1 MVFFYELVYN
11 NIRGDIMGIGS
22 NIKYYREKHYMTQS
36 DLAEAV
42 GISKNA
48 IYNYE
53 KNKNTPSYKIIKKM
67 SEVFGVTPDK
77 ITAEDFQENN
87 NSLNY
92 ILKNIKKLQSDFSE
106 VVYNNDTKDINN
118 ETKKYVES
126 IDEQIDKIKDIEDEK
141 NMTIVPKRSRDEIK
155 NEDDYIFYD
164 HIDSITDPTERS
176 NIIHFINT
184 IHGLDD
190 ESLNLVF
197 TLIDKLA
204 KSNENDK

>member
-1 MVFFYELVYN
+1 
-11 NIRGDIMGIGS
+11 MGIGS

-106 VVYNNDTKDINN
+106 VVYSNDTKDINN

-141 NMTIVPKRSRDEIK
+141 NMTIVPKRSRDEIENK
-155 NEDDYIFYD
+155 DDYIFYD
-164 HIDSITDPTERS
+164 HINSITDPTERS
-176 NIIHFINT
+176 NMIHLINT

-190 ESLNLVF
+190 ESLDLVI
-197 TLIDKLA
+197 TLIEKLA

>member
-1 MVFFYELVYN
+1 
-11 NIRGDIMGIGS
+11 MGIGS